1 MLSHPQK
8 SLLDEQQKNSAN
20 VNVQVSCFRM
30 DHLQLIGRIWRK
42 TKKTHHRSLH
52 RSSFTLFHHFPASAA
67 PHWTEMTRACLHR
80 ALVERR
86 LSGVPMLLL
95 RPALLCQ
102 GVPWVCALR
111 RCAVVLCCCGE
122 SWAKPRH
129 TDQRCSRPPCSGHQ
143 PNHHQLCHRY
153 ARAMPLEYKV
163 LVLYIT
169 GCFFNWYP

>member
-52 RSSFTLFHHFPASAA
+52 RSSFTLFDHYPASAA

-111 RCAVVLCCCGE
+111 RCALLLWRKLGKATAHRPTLQQATLQRSSAE
-122 SWAKPRH
+122 SSSTLP
-129 TDQRCSRPPCSGHQ
+129 QICSCNATR
-143 PNHHQLCHRY
+143 
-153 ARAMPLEYKV
+153 
-163 LVLYIT
+163 I
-169 GCFFNWYP
+169 